1 MVTARRQHVKSL
13 NGLFY
18 DDSWEYLY
26 CFSQIIIPNWEFI
39 KNQKAS
45 SFLWDTSDP
54 AVIFDFPKVFYI
66 HSNPSVKGT

>member
-1 MVTARRQHVKSL
+1 MLKALTAYFMMIVE
-13 NGLFY
+13 NTY
-18 DDSWEYLY
+18 TV
-26 CFSQIIIPNWEFI
+26 FSQIIIPNWEFI